1 MHSVFWCMASVINS
15 HLQYTSEKNQRHS
28 ILWTHPSLNHA
39 LLRALKT
46 DYYHR
51 KSESTHRKVTDMT
64 ELRNDQGVQSFFHG
78 RDVGETEK

>member
-1 MHSVFWCMASVINS
+1 
-15 HLQYTSEKNQRHS
+15 
-28 ILWTHPSLNHA
+28 
-39 LLRALKT
+39 LKT